1 MHVAQVEECKY
12 VQVPCEGYKCQPQSQ
27 KVCNFV
33 SKTNCHYAR
42 PQPRCKGL
50 PSQKCSSE
58 LSKQCISVPKVV
70 SNEVCETKTVN
81 NCKEVPTKECLTV
94 FKTECEAPVEQDV
107 CFDISSPCEGTSL
120 TNRVC
125 DGQNQEIC
133 FKVNETTCSKVP
145 KQICINVP
153 TTTCEKVASNKC
165 FTVPTPPKLS
175 VVPTPCPLTSLPP
188 PVPIAFG
195 PPIPIAAGAR
205 VFG

>member
-12 VQVPCEGYKCQPQSQ
+12 VQVPCEGYKCQPQNQ

-81 NCKEVPTKECLTV
+81 KCKEVPTKECLTV
-94 FKTECEAPVEQDV
+94 SRLNAKHLWNRMSV
-107 CFDISSPCEGTSL
+107 STS
-120 TNRVC
+120 
-125 DGQNQEIC
+125 
-133 FKVNETTCSKVP
+133 F
-145 KQICINVP
+145 
-153 TTTCEKVASNKC
+153 
-165 FTVPTPPKLS
+165 
-175 VVPTPCPLTSLPP
+175 P
-188 PVPIAFG
+188 PVKAPL
-195 PPIPIAAGAR
+195 
-205 VFG
+205 